1 VIWLR
6 MMGARSDSTL
16 KVEAQ
21 MSHRIFICD
30 RKRHL
35 FDWRVECSDIRIAS
49 SNAVSFPGDGG
60 KDQFCVRARSNHL
73 TTAQLYNLRK
83 YWGIIFRA
91 SADDHERRC
100 RQVDMRTCRVHTMR

>member
-1 VIWLR
+1 

-35 FDWRVECSDIRIAS
+35 FDGRVECSDIRIAS
-49 SNAVSFPGDGG
+49 SNAVSFLGDGG
-60 KDQFCVRARSNHL
+60 KDWSARSGRTIFPVLSEGTLKSLNNS
-73 TTAQLYNLRK
+73 TALQSEKVLGYN
-83 YWGIIFRA
+83 F
-91 SADDHERRC
+91 SCEC
-100 RQVDMRTCRVHTMR
+100 